1 MQPDRSPTDARRRLR
16 LAGFGSV
23 GITPEDTHPGLV
35 WIAAAGLAA
44 AAILAVY
51 GMPPIGIHLPTHGW
65 GIMGPTCGMT
75 RGVAAAVDG
84 DLAGAWAYNPASP
97 LLVGGALASV
107 ARAGVGVTTGRWL
120 DLHLRVTRGGWAVLV
135 VFLAAL
141 TVNQQANA
149 SLLLSRSE
157 LI

>member
-1 MQPDRSPTDARRRLR
+1 MQPDRSSTDARRRIR

-23 GITPEDTHPGLV
+23 GITHVDSHPTLV
-35 WIAAAGLAA
+35 WIAVGGLAA
-44 AAILAVY
+44 AATLAVY

-75 RGVAAAVDG
+75 RGVAATVRG
-84 DLAGAWAYNPASP
+84 ELAGAWAYNPASP

-120 DLHLRVTRGGWAVLV
+120 DLRLRVTRGGWAVLAV
-135 VFLAAL
+135 LLAAL

-149 SLLLSRSE
+149 TLLLSP
-157 LI
+157 